1 MLKVIK
7 YFGLVI
13 FILSNIN
20 TSCKKYSVPSL
31 STDDATDIKITSA
44 VVGGT
49 IIDEGSGVIIA
60 KGVCWST
67 FPDPTVDDNIIS
79 SSSNEI
85 TFSVTIEGLEANK
98 QYYVR
103 AYATNDAGTGY
114 GNQVIF
120 TTNQIESW
128 MMKPYFALPAEGL
141 ALIAGKEVTIYG
153 DALINV
159 PIQNNL
165 EITYTCNIGRQSAN
179 NFIINPENEDIGN
192 HSLTIIFKDSGLKIA
207 NKTITLTVYG
217 LSPPCTKKI
226 LMIGNSL
233 LASGNDYFH
242 TQLDAVLSNCN
253 ITFLGTQG
261 TTTRHE
267 GYGGYSY
274 QSFINGISPFIK
286 DDALNLDY
294 YFTNNSIEV
303 PDIVFMRLGVNA
315 CYGCS
320 QISLTEESRTD
331 LLNSETGYAKQLIDA
346 FLAYDENIKIIVGL
360 STICENT
367 GAGWNNN
374 YDESIMSQDLYIEW
388 THRFWN
394 LLISNFDNGVYN
406 NRVSLSSEAIFLDR
420 DEGYPKV
427 SGMHVNGVHPDQS
440 GYEQLGIGMACA
452 LNKLLNTR

>member
-1 MLKVIK
+1 MLKVIR

-13 FILSNIN
+13 FILSNVN
-20 TSCKKYSVPSL
+20 TSCKKYSMPSL
-31 STDDATDIKITSA
+31 STTDATDINITSA
-44 VVGGT
+44 VLGGT

-67 FPDPTVDDNIIS
+67 SSDPTVDDNIIS

-103 AYATNDAGTGY
+103 AYATNEAGTGY
-114 GNQVIF
+114 GNQVMF

-128 MMKPYFALPAEGL
+128 MMKPYFALPAGGI
-141 ALIAGKEVTIYG
+141 ALIAGQQVTIYG

-165 EITYTCNIGRQSAN
+165 EITYTCDIGRQSAN
-179 NFIINPENEDIGN
+179 NFIINPVNQDIGN
-192 HSLTIIFKDSGLKIA
+192 HSLTILFKDSGFTVA
-207 NKTITLTVYG
+207 SKTITLSVYG
-217 LSPPCTKKI
+217 LSPPCSKKI

-233 LASGNDYFH
+233 LASGNDIFH
-242 TQLDAVLSNCN
+242 AQLDEVLSNCN
-253 ITFLGTQG
+253 LTFLGTQG

-267 GYGGYSY
+267 GHSGWSY
-274 QSFINGISPFIK
+274 QSFVTGISPFIK
-286 DDALNLDY
+286 DGALNLGN
-294 YFTNNSIEV
+294 YFISNSIDV

-320 QISLTEESRTD
+320 QISLTEESKND
-331 LLNSETGYAKQLIDA
+331 LLTRETGYAKQLIDA
-346 FLAYDENIKIIVGL
+346 FLAYNENIKIIVGL
-360 STICENT
+360 STLCENT

-374 YDESIMSQDLYIEW
+374 YDESVMSQDLYIEW

-394 LLISNFDNGVYN
+394 LLISNFDSGVYN
-406 NRVSLSSEAIFLDR
+406 NRVSISSEAIFLDR

-452 LNKLLNTR
+452 LNKLLSPK